1 MTIPKEIIKQLMEI
15 SDSKSVINNKEF
27 ERIILTGEIEDYKIL
42 DIRERELFQK
52 FRFPNSINIPFKE
65 LGRNLI
71 KLSSDKRI
79 LLICNSGFTAAQ
91 SLSLLKSIGLKTY
104 LLESGI
110 NGYLEEGRNARNN
123 ILRIA

>member
-104 LLESGI
+104 ILESGI

>member
-1 MTIPKEIIKQLMEI
+1 MTIPKEIIRQLMEI
-15 SDSKSVINNKEF
+15 SDSKSVINSGEF
-27 ERIILTGEIEDYKIL
+27 ERIILTGEIAEYKVL

-65 LGRNLI
+65 LGKNLT
-71 KLSSDKRI
+71 KLPFDKRI

-104 LLESGI
+104 ILENGI
-110 NGYLEEGRNARNN
+110 NGYLEEGSNARNN

>member
-1 MTIPKEIIKQLMEI
+1 
-15 SDSKSVINNKEF
+15 
-27 ERIILTGEIEDYKIL
+27 
-42 DIRERELFQK
+42 
-52 FRFPNSINIPFKE
+52 PFKE

-104 LLESGI
+104 ILESGI

>member
-15 SDSKSVINNKEF
+15 SDSKSVINNEEL
-27 ERIILTGEIEDYKIL
+27 ERIIMTGEIEDYKVL

-65 LGRNLI
+65 LGRNLA
-71 KLSSDKRI
+71 KLPSDKRI

-91 SLSLLKSIGLKTY
+91 SLSLLNSIGLKTY
-104 LLESGI
+104 ILENGI

>member
-1 MTIPKEIIKQLMEI
+1 MAIPKEIVKQLMEI
-15 SDSKSVINNKEF
+15 SVSKSVINNEELEK
-27 ERIILTGEIEDYKIL
+27 IILTGEIKHYKVL

-65 LGRNLI
+65 LGRNLT
-71 KLSSDKRI
+71 KLPLDKRI
-79 LLICNSGFTAAQ
+79 LIICNSGFTAAQ

-104 LLESGI
+104 ILENGI
-110 NGYLEEGRNARNN
+110 NGYLEEGKNARNN

>member
-15 SDSKSVINNKEF
+15 SDSKSVINNEEL
-27 ERIILTGEIEDYKIL
+27 ERIIMTGEIEDYKVL

-65 LGRNLI
+65 LGRNLT
-71 KLSSDKRI
+71 KLPSDKRI

-91 SLSLLKSIGLKTY
+91 SLSLLNSIGLKTY
-104 LLESGI
+104 ILENGI

>member
-15 SDSKSVINNKEF
+15 SDSKSVINNEEL
-27 ERIILTGEIEDYKIL
+27 ERIIMTGEIEDYKVL

-65 LGRNLI
+65 LGRNLT
-71 KLSSDKRI
+71 KLPSDKRI

-91 SLSLLKSIGLKTY
+91 SLSLLNSIGLKTY
-104 LLESGI
+104 ILENGI
-110 NGYLEEGRNARNN
+110 NGYLEEGINARNN
-123 ILRIA
+123 ILRVA

>member
-1 MTIPKEIIKQLMEI
+1 MAIPKEIVKQLMEI
-15 SDSKSVINNKEF
+15 SDSKSVINNEEL
-27 ERIILTGEIEDYKIL
+27 ERIILTGEIEHYKVL

-52 FRFPNSINIPFKE
+52 FRFPSSINMPFKE
-65 LGRNLI
+65 LGRNLT
-71 KLSSDKRI
+71 KLPSDKRI

-91 SLSLLKSIGLKTY
+91 SLSLLKSIGFKTY
-104 LLESGI
+104 ILENGI

>member
-52 FRFPNSINIPFKE
+52 VRFPNSINIPFKE

>member
-1 MTIPKEIIKQLMEI
+1 MAIPKEIIKQLMEI
-15 SDSKSVINNKEF
+15 SDSKSVINNEKLEK
-27 ERIILTGEIEDYKIL
+27 IIFTGEIEHYKIL

-65 LGRNLI
+65 LGRNLT
-71 KLSSDKRI
+71 KLPSNKRI

-91 SLSLLKSIGLKTY
+91 SLSLLKSIGFKTY
-104 LLESGI
+104 ILENGI
-110 NGYLEEGRNARNN
+110 NGYLEEGRNARQN